1 MAGPEQKV
9 LGLLGLGA
17 RAGSVLPGTERV
29 REAVR
34 HDDVRF
40 VIVAADASLNTKGKL
55 LPLLDGRGI
64 SYTIRFDRVELG
76 AAIGRAEVSAVGVAD
91 AALVRRIR
99 SLLDEADGRDN
110 GHS

>member
-1 MAGPEQKV
+1 MPGPEQKV
-9 LGLLGLGA
+9 LGLLGLGT

-29 REAVR
+29 REALR

-40 VIVAADASLNTKGKL
+40 VILAADASLNTKGKL
-55 LPLLDGRGI
+55 LPLLDGRSI
-64 SYTIRFDRVELG
+64 PYTIRFDREELG

-99 SLLDEADGRDN
+99 SLLDEADERDN
-110 GHS
+110 GQS